1 MSIKE
6 AQLKRLSLF
15 GTVVALSLVIS
26 GVVLAQSNPSV
37 GTWKLNL
44 AKSHYSPGP
53 PPKSQT
59 VVNEANGNGIKS
71 TTTGTAAD
79 GSAVS
84 YSYTVVQEE
93 HYEKHCTESFA
104 YGGGSG
110 SCGGLRPAQAGK
122 PDDRY
127 RHHQGRDRQDQR
139 HGTISRVRDEN
150 AKVVDIGDGWS
161 MEVGVI
167 HRASTGTRRPRLL
180 PAGRAKQR
188 PAIPC
193 GEQMANPPADAIPGA
208 ITHDNQT
215 EGYYIVS
222 GGGTAFIDGHVINGR
237 HSTANPDG
245 GPNGP
250 GCGGLAVG
258 SRKVE
263 LKVGDVLIV
272 PPGVIHGWAD
282 IPDHVDYLSFRP
294 SHGVM
299 KNGWVNPTIASNR
312 CRDIFHTPLETRCGC
327 N

>member
-1 MSIKE
+1 VSRIRVRIRVSIVSGLHTGISLSSPGFLVQSFI
-6 AQLKRLSLF
+6 ASSSGTRLAAGAASLSLKLRRMMTRF
-15 GTVVALSLVIS
+15 LLFHQTQDTTRTEFSARTGDNMLRRKTMKNTALK
-26 GVVLAQSNPSV
+26 VL
-37 GTWKLNL
+37 
-44 AKSHYSPGP
+44 
-53 PPKSQT
+53 
-59 VVNEANGNGIKS
+59 I
-71 TTTGTAAD
+71 TAAVLIPMAVYAQPRPGNPTTATVITKAEID
-79 GSAVS
+79 KISA
-84 YSYTVVQEE
+84 
-93 HYEKHCTESFA
+93 TEQS
-104 YGGGSG
+104 
-110 SCGGLRPAQAGK
+110 
-122 PDDRY
+122 
-127 RHHQGRDRQDQR
+127 QR
-139 HGTISRVRDEN
+139 TRDEN

-161 MEVGVI
+161 MELGII
-167 HRASTGTRRPRLL
+167 HRASTRNP
-180 PAGRAKQR
+180 PA
-188 PAIPC
+188 PAAGAGNAQAAAQIIPC

-222 GGGTAFIDGHVINGR
+222 GGGTAFIDGHVVNGR

-299 KNGWVNPTIASNR
+299 KNGWVNPTIASK
-312 CRDIFHTPLETRCGC
+312 
-327 N
+327 